1 MGVGEPWAYG
11 ETNTS
16 VPDSGLLGW
25 RVQGATEG
33 FSGGSW
39 GKQDSELPRQVSGR
53 GVWLGH
59 ILEQKGPTFEFQR
72 RHPWAVLRALGHVV
86 AQKGRSHPHRAVG
99 GSGAVLS
106 ICPARSLDQAAASV
120 LCLPLSQGSRAV
132 RIVCKGCGPPWRLDS
147 RSLPWGPA
155 LPVLWEEEGA
165 HVRQSIPVAEQR
177 VDTSGG
183 YMEAET
189 SAPPAARA
197 AGQVTPGFKQPPLWT
212 PVSKLP
218 VLYFLSPRGVRG
230 P

>member
-25 RVQGATEG
+25 RVQGVTEG

-86 AQKGRSHPHRAVG
+86 TQKGRSHPHRAVG

-120 LCLPLSQGSRAV
+120 LCLPLSQGSMAV

-165 HVRQSIPVAEQR
+165 HVSRASQSQSRGWIPQGVTWRLRPQLPQQPELLGRSPLAS
-177 VDTSGG
+177 SGH
-183 YMEAET
+183 
-189 SAPPAARA
+189 
-197 AGQVTPGFKQPPLWT
+197 LC
-212 PVSKLP
+212 
-218 VLYFLSPRGVRG
+218 G
-230 P
+230 PQ